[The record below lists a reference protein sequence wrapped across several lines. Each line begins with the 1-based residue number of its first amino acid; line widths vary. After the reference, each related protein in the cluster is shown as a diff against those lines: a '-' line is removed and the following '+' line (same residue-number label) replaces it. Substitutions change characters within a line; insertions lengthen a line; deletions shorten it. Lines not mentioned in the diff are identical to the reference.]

1 MTLSNYM
8 SKVRQ
13 LRHNVIHL
21 FIHSCQLVPFP
32 TWVNITSEPVSPIQ
46 PNRSQVIL
54 ICTVELNPAVDVP
67 VIVYVWLTDPAGNLL
82 TITTTSVSGSTYTTT
97 ATIRSFGREQSG
109 VYSCAATV
117 NSSSPYLTNSSLK
130 SGMAYVTVGNSNTCF

>member
-1 MTLSNYM
+1 M
-8 SKVRQ
+8 
-13 LRHNVIHL
+13 
-21 FIHSCQLVPFP
+21 
-32 TWVNITSEPVSPIQ
+32 NITSEPVSPIQ
-46 PNRSQVIL
+46 TNGSQVIL

-67 VIVYVWLTDPAGNLL
+67 VTVYVWLTDPAGNPL
-82 TITTTSVSGSTYTTT
+82 TVTTTSMSGSTYTST
-97 ATIRSFGREQSG
+97 AMIRSFGREQSG